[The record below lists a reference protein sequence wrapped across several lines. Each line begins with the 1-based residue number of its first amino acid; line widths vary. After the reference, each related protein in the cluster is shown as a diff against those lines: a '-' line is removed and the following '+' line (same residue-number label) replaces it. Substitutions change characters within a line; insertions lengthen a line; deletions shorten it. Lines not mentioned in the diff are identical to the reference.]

1 MPASNKMLKAREHAK
16 NRAAGIGDENGRMP
30 SRVKAA
36 NVMGQCTKC
45 MAEIRMTSTN
55 TEAKDHWNS
64 RHSTFTF
71 AECFPG
77 HFDPT
82 APKVEAPIDASA
94 VAAQAQQNQPKKKDK
109 KEDLSFLQD
118 ALNAKPGGKAGGK
131 KK

>member
-1 MPASNKMLKAREHAK
+1 MPASGKMLKSREHAK
-16 NRAAGIGDENGRMP
+16 NRAAGIGDAEGRLP

-36 NVMGQCTKC
+36 TVMGKCSKC
-45 MAEIRMTSTN
+45 MAEIRMTNTN

-77 HFDPT
+77 QFDPT
-82 APKVEAPIDASA
+82 AAVVVEAASTSNTT
-94 VAAQAQQNQPKKKDK
+94 AAPAQQAAPKKAAKKDM
-109 KEDLSFLQD
+109 SFLND
-118 ALNAKPGGKAGGK
+118 ALAFNPSKAGK